1 MQEIERIRE
10 IMKKDNYMGKF
21 HLELEEADRGR
32 IKLKAHLNETMMRA
46 GDMVNGGAIM
56 SLFDFSGSLSIFT
69 LEGVLNG
76 FTISFNCDF
85 LKPLQGK
92 YAIVDAIVDT
102 SGKSHAFIKMD
113 MHDSNG
119 KKVAYAHGIWV
130 IYR

>member
-1 MQEIERIRE
+1 MEISERIKE
-10 IMKKDNYMGKF
+10 IMKRDNYMSRF
-21 HLELEEADRGR
+21 HLELEEAESGR
-32 IKLKAHLNETMMRA
+32 IKLKAHLYPTLMRS

-85 LKPLQGK
+85 LKPLLGS
-92 YAIVDAIVDT
+92 YAIVDAVVDT

-113 MHDSNG
+113 MHDDNG
-119 KKVAYAHGIWV
+119 RKVAYAHGIWV
-130 IYR
+130 VYR